1 MPDAVLAIDAG
12 TTSVRAL
19 VVDSD
24 GSILGRARSGYALDY
39 PAPGWVEQ
47 NPEQL
52 WTATQGVVESAL
64 TEAGLKPSDLCA
76 AGIAAQRSS
85 CIVWERTT
93 GKALSPLVSWQD
105 LRGTQRALELQ
116 QQGYLVLPQSVA
128 SKLEMVLETIGDGR
142 DRMARG
148 ELVWGNV
155 DSFLASRL
163 SGGEAHITDPSHACT
178 TGYYDLTT
186 GGWHAGMLE
195 LQGLDP
201 ACFPRIVDS
210 NGPLGKTAKSVFG
223 AEVTLGAI
231 IGDQQSAAIAQ
242 GCRKPGDGKI
252 TYGTSGSFDVHTGSR
267 VLGVQGTYPLV
278 LIRQKGETSY
288 CVEGMVIT
296 AGAVFDWLADGLGA
310 LDDPA
315 QAAAVAA
322 SVEDTHGVFMLPA
335 LQGLG
340 APHLDLERRALIG
353 GLTRGATKAHVTRA
367 AMEGIAFRVRE
378 MLDRIYED
386 SGLPRPAGLAVD
398 GGASANDLFMQVQAD
413 VLGQPVERM
422 APIEATVFGA
432 AVLAGQ
438 AEAVWG
444 ADAVDQLRKIDRT
457 FEPTWS
463 AEEGEERF
471 DNWRKACGL
480 VG

>member
-1 MPDAVLAIDAG
+1 MSDAVLAIDAG

-19 VVDSD
+19 VVDP
-24 GSILGRARSGYALDY
+24 GGRVLGRARSGYALDY

-52 WTATQGVVESAL
+52 WIATQGVVESAL

-76 AGIAAQRSS
+76 AGITAQRSS
-85 CIVWERTT
+85 CVVWERTT

-105 LRGTQRALELQ
+105 LRGAQRALELQ
-116 QQGYLVLPQSVA
+116 QQGYVVFPQSVA
-128 SKLEMVLETIGDGR
+128 SKLEMMLETIDHGR
-142 DRMARG
+142 ERMARG
-148 ELVWGNV
+148 ELAWGNV

-163 SGGEAHITDPSHACT
+163 SGGEAHITDPSQACT

-186 GGWHAGMLE
+186 GGWNAAMVE

-201 ACFPRIVDS
+201 ASFPLIVDS
-210 NGPLGKTAKSVFG
+210 NGRLGVTAKSVLG

-231 IGDQQSAAIAQ
+231 IGDQQCAAIAQ

-267 VLGVQGTYPLV
+267 IMDVQGTYPLV
-278 LIRQKGETSY
+278 LIRQNGETSY

-310 LDDPA
+310 MENPA
-315 QAAAVAA
+315 QAGALAA
-322 SVEDTHGVFMLPA
+322 SVKDTHGVYMLPA

-340 APHLDLERRALIG
+340 APYLDLERSALIG
-353 GLTRGATKAHVTRA
+353 GLTRGATKAHVARA

-386 SGLPRPAGLAVD
+386 SGLPRPSTLAAD
-398 GGASANDLFMQVQAD
+398 GGASANDLFMQIQAD
-413 VLGQPVERM
+413 ALGQPVERM
-422 APIEATVFGA
+422 APIEATAFGA
-432 AVLAGQ
+432 AILAGQ
-438 AEAVWG
+438 AEGVWG
-444 ADAVDQLRKIDRT
+444 SDAVDQLRKIDRT

-463 AEEGEERF
+463 AEERDERF
-471 DNWRKACGL
+471 NNWRRACGL
-480 VG
+480 LG

>member
-340 APHLDLERRALIG
+340 APHLHGGHRLSRARDARPHLRGLGPAAACWARGRRRSFRQRPLHAGSSRCSRPARGTHGAHRSHCLRRRRSRRPGRGGVGSRRRRPASKDRPDLRADLVRRRRG
-353 GLTRGATKAHVTRA
+353 GAVRQLAKSVRSR
-367 AMEGIAFRVRE
+367 RVRNPASN
-378 MLDRIYED
+378 
-386 SGLPRPAGLAVD
+386 SG
-398 GGASANDLFMQVQAD
+398 S
-413 VLGQPVERM
+413 
-422 APIEATVFGA
+422 
-432 AVLAGQ
+432 
-438 AEAVWG
+438 
-444 ADAVDQLRKIDRT
+444 
-457 FEPTWS
+457 
-463 AEEGEERF
+463 
-471 DNWRKACGL
+471 
-480 VG
+480 

>member
-52 WTATQGVVESAL
+52 WTATQGVVESAML
-64 TEAGLKPSDLCA
+64 EAGLKPSDLCA

-142 DRMARG
+142 ERMARG

-471 DNWRKACGL
+471 DNWRRACGL

>member
-19 VVDSD
+19 VVDPD
-24 GSILGRARSGYALDY
+24 GGILGRARSAYKLDY

-64 TEAGLKPSDLCA
+64 AKAGLRPSDLCA
-76 AGIAAQRSS
+76 VGITAQRSS
-85 CIVWERTT
+85 CVVWERTKGRT
-93 GKALSPLVSWQD
+93 LSPLVGWQD

-116 QQGYLVLPQSVA
+116 QQGFLVLPQSAA
-128 SKLEMVLETIGDGR
+128 SKLEMMLETIDDGR
-142 DRMARG
+142 ERMARG
-148 ELVWGNV
+148 ELAWGNV

-178 TGYYDLTT
+178 TGYYDLET
-186 GGWHAGMLE
+186 GGWHAAMVD
-195 LQGLDP
+195 LQGLNP
-201 ACFPRIVDS
+201 ACFPLIVDS
-210 NGPLGKTAKSVFG
+210 SGPLGKTAKSVFG
-223 AEVTLGAI
+223 AEVTIGAI

-242 GCRKPGDGKI
+242 GCREPGDGKM
-252 TYGTSGSFDVHTGSR
+252 TYGTCGTFNVHTGSR
-267 VLGVQGTYPLV
+267 IVGVQGTYPLV
-278 LIRQKGETSY
+278 LIRQSGKTSY

-310 LDDPA
+310 LENPA
-315 QAAAVAA
+315 QASAVAA
-322 SVEDTHGVFMLPA
+322 SVEDTHGVYMLPA

-340 APHLDLERRALIG
+340 APYLDLERTALIG
-353 GLTRGATKAHVTRA
+353 GITRGATKAHVARA

-386 SGLPRPAGLAVD
+386 SGLPRPSILAVD
-398 GGASANDLFMQVQAD
+398 GGASVNDLFMQIQAD
-413 VLGQPVERM
+413 TLGQPVERM
-422 APIEATVFGA
+422 TPIEATVFGA
-432 AVLAGQ
+432 AILAGQ

-444 ADAVDQLRKIDRT
+444 AGAVDQLRKIDRT

-463 AEEGEERF
+463 ADERDERF
-471 DNWRKACGL
+471 DNWRRSCGL
-480 VG
+480 LG

>member
-19 VVDSD
+19 VVDP
-24 GSILGRARSGYALDY
+24 GGRILGRARSGYALDY

-76 AGIAAQRSS
+76 VGITAQRSS
-85 CIVWERTT
+85 CVVWERTT

-116 QQGYLVLPQSVA
+116 QQGYRVAPQSVA
-128 SKLEMVLETIGDGR
+128 SKLEMILETIDNSR
-142 DRMARG
+142 ERMARG
-148 ELVWGNV
+148 ELAWGNV

-186 GGWHAGMLE
+186 GGWNAAMVE
-195 LQGLDP
+195 LQDLDP

-210 NGPLGKTAKSVFG
+210 SGLLGKTAKSVFG

-267 VLGVQGTYPLV
+267 IMDVQGTYPLV
-278 LIRQKGETSY
+278 LIRQNGETSY

-310 LDDPA
+310 LENPA
-315 QAAAVAA
+315 QAEVLAA
-322 SVEDTHGVFMLPA
+322 SVTDTHGVFMLPA

-340 APHLDLERRALIG
+340 APYHDLERSAFIG
-353 GLTRGATKAHVTRA
+353 GLTRGATKAHVARA

-386 SGLPRPAGLAVD
+386 SGLPRPSVLAVD
-398 GGASANDLFMQVQAD
+398 GGASANNLFMQIQAD
-413 VLGQPVERM
+413 ALGQPVERM
-422 APIEATVFGA
+422 APIEATAFGA
-432 AVLAGQ
+432 AILAGQ
-438 AEAVWG
+438 AEGVWG
-444 ADAVDQLRKIDRT
+444 PDAVDRLRKIDRT

-463 AEEGEERF
+463 AEEREERF
-471 DNWRKACGL
+471 DGWRRACGL
-480 VG
+480 PG

>member
-1 MPDAVLAIDAG
+1 MSEAVLAIDAG

-19 VVDSD
+19 VVDPD
-24 GSILGRARSGYALDY
+24 GSILGRARSAYKLDY

-52 WTATQGVVESAL
+52 WTATQSVVESAL
-64 TEAGLKPSDLCA
+64 TQAGLKPSDLCA

-85 CIVWERTT
+85 CVVWERST

-128 SKLEMVLETIGDGR
+128 SKLEMVLESIGDGR
-142 DRMARG
+142 ERMARG

-186 GGWHAGMLE
+186 GGWNAAVLE
-195 LQGLDP
+195 LQGLDA

-210 NGPLGKTAKSVFG
+210 SGPLGKTAKAVFG

-267 VLGVQGTYPLV
+267 ILGVQGTYPLV

-310 LDDPA
+310 LEDPA

-322 SVEDTHGVFMLPA
+322 SVEDTHGVYMLPA

-340 APHLDLERRALIG
+340 APHLDLERSALIG

-398 GGASANDLFMQVQAD
+398 GGASANDLFMQIQAD

-422 APIEATVFGA
+422 APLEATAFGA

-457 FEPTWS
+457 FEPTWP
-463 AEEGEERF
+463 AEEREERF
-471 DNWRKACGL
+471 DNWRRACGL

>member
-1 MPDAVLAIDAG
+1 MSDAVLAIDAG

-19 VVDSD
+19 VVDP
-24 GSILGRARSGYALDY
+24 GGRILGRARSGYALDY

-76 AGIAAQRSS
+76 AGITAQRSS
-85 CIVWERTT
+85 CVVWERTT
-93 GKALSPLVSWQD
+93 GKVLSPLVSWQD
-105 LRGTQRALELQ
+105 LRGAQRALELQ
-116 QQGYLVLPQSVA
+116 QQGYRVAPQSVA
-128 SKLEMVLETIGDGR
+128 SKLEMILETIDNGR
-142 DRMARG
+142 ERMARG
-148 ELVWGNV
+148 KLAWGNV

-178 TGYYDLTT
+178 TGYYDIAT
-186 GGWHAGMLE
+186 GGWNAAMVE

-201 ACFPRIVDS
+201 ACFPLIVDS
-210 NGPLGKTAKSVFG
+210 NGLLGKTAKSVFG

-231 IGDQQSAAIAQ
+231 IGDQQCAAIAQ

-267 VLGVQGTYPLV
+267 IMDVQGTYPLV
-278 LIRQKGETSY
+278 LIRQNGETSY

-296 AGAVFDWLADGLGA
+296 AGAVFEWLADGLGT
-310 LDDPA
+310 LENPA
-315 QAAAVAA
+315 QADALAA

-340 APHLDLERRALIG
+340 APYHDLERSALIG
-353 GLTRGATKAHVTRA
+353 GLTRGATKAHVARA

-386 SGLPRPAGLAVD
+386 SGLPRPSILAAD
-398 GGASANDLFMQVQAD
+398 GGASANDLFMQIQAD
-413 VLGQPVERM
+413 ALGQPVERM
-422 APIEATVFGA
+422 APIEATAFGA
-432 AVLAGQ
+432 AILAGQ
-438 AEAVWG
+438 AEGVWG
-444 ADAVDQLRKIDRT
+444 SDAVDQLRKIDRT

-463 AEEGEERF
+463 AEERDERF
-471 DNWRKACGL
+471 DGWRRACGL
-480 VG
+480 LG